1 MESES
6 GEASIQQTPTI
17 QGSKFAAK
25 DRVKFTKWHIDKW
38 KEREPRVETRVGTI
52 TRVYMLGKY
61 PIARVLWD
69 DECGPDDFPHEIS
82 FDILDKIEPSKVD
95 TSDDWFKEF

>member
-17 QGSKFAAK
+17 QVSKFAAK
-25 DRVKFTKWHIDKW
+25 DRVKYTKEDIEKW
-38 KEREPRVETRVGTI
+38 KEREPRVEMRVGTV

-61 PIARVLWD
+61 PIACVLWD
-69 DECGPDDFPHEIS
+69 DECGPDDFPREIS
-82 FDILDKIEPSKVD
+82 FDILEKIGVVD